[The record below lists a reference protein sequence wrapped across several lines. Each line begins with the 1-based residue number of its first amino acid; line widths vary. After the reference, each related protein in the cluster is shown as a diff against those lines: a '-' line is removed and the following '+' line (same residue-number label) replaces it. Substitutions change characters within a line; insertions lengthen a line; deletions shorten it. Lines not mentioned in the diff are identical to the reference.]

1 MPQTYSSGVPARGC
15 EVSLISLEWCSRLAT
30 VASEG
35 NEGSSMI
42 GRPRRPHKRTTGR
55 EPQKNYLWS
64 RGGSLFGT
72 ETSRSA
78 FSQKS
83 VLRTRVPLWLSP
95 HFISSMHQ
103 IAHCSRPHRHFSC
116 GVCPLLAPHEERV
129 SPQKRPNRLHNPRL
143 LIQAPCTSA
152 FAPAPPPFR
161 LASCAL
167 HTHTHSTPQ
176 HWLLCHLG

>member
-15 EVSLISLEWCSRLAT
+15 EVLLISLERCSRLAT
-30 VASEG
+30 VASEE

-42 GRPRRPHKRTTGR
+42 GRFRRPHKRTTGR
-55 EPQKNYLWS
+55 ELQKNYLWS

-78 FSQKS
+78 LSQKS

-95 HFISSMHQ
+95 ESFHLKHATDFPLFTPPAFIVGDCQ
-103 IAHCSRPHRHFSC
+103 RGVRPHHL
-116 GVCPLLAPHEERV
+116 PLLFSR
-129 SPQKRPNRLHNPRL
+129 
-143 LIQAPCTSA
+143 
-152 FAPAPPPFR
+152 FR
-161 LASCAL
+161 LFVQSRASHL
-167 HTHTHSTPQ
+167 TPQ